1 MKYLLR
7 IAALL
12 LLCTAPLSS
21 LMAGDPPGQIAV
33 SPSMFELNI
42 GTKPLTQSI
51 RLKNLKKHPIILK
64 VDVYNWTLD
73 GNNSLKEIAPTAQS
87 IDQWMI
93 INPVSFTIDP
103 GKEQVIRFSIR
114 PTTTPDPG
122 EHRAI
127 IFFTEQPPKD
137 KAGGVEVLFKLGV
150 AVYAYA
156 DPIRHAGVLTSISL
170 DRAGSMIKVG
180 LQNSGNVHTRLKGEY
195 SIWKPGSFPGFKKTG
210 MDLTKEQ
217 PEGFIAGG
225 NMNNTPVL
233 AGNRRVIT
241 TSIPLPAENKGSY
254 VVAVQGTVDDRKIE
268 KVFP

>member
-1 MKYLLR
+1 MKYLFG
-7 IAALL
+7 IAAFL
-12 LLCTAPLSS
+12 LLCTATPSI

-42 GTKPLTQSI
+42 GTKPLTRSI
-51 RLKNLKKHPIILK
+51 RLKNLKKHPIVLK

-73 GNNSLKEIAPTAQS
+73 NDNSLKEIPPTAQS

-93 INPVSFTIDP
+93 INPVSFTIEP
-103 GKEQVIRFSIR
+103 GREQVIRFSIR
-114 PTTTPDPG
+114 PTTTPAPG

-127 IFFTEQPPKD
+127 IFFTELPPED
-137 KAGGVEVLFKLGV
+137 NPGGVEVLFKLGV

-170 DRAGSMIKVG
+170 DRAGRMINVG
-180 LQNSGNVHTRLKGEY
+180 LQNNGNVHTRMKGEY
-195 SIWKPGSFPGFKKTG
+195 SIWKPGSFRGFKKSG
-210 MDLTKEQ
+210 MDFTREQ
-217 PEGFIAGG
+217 PEWFIAGG

-233 AGNRRVIT
+233 AGNHRVIS
-241 TSIPLPAENKGSY
+241 TSIPLPAENQGSY